1 MPQTQPQDEKLPSE
15 GRSTGF
21 QIENVNTRAEAD
33 GMDLG
38 GVRCGGE
45 HVRKR
50 WTHCRLEN
58 VAIKVLV
65 LPKTPD
71 ALFRGDF
78 LQRIVQ
84 RLAFISNR
92 N

>member
-1 MPQTQPQDEKLPSE
+1 MPSE

-21 QIENVNTRAEAD
+21 QIKNVNTRAEAD

-50 WTHCRLEN
+50 WTPWRLKN
-58 VAIKVLV
+58 VAINMVLV
-65 LPKTPD
+65 LPTTPD

-78 LQRIVQ
+78 LQKIVQ

>member
-21 QIENVNTRAEAD
+21 QIKNVNTRAEVD

-45 HVRKR
+45 HVK
-50 WTHCRLEN
+50 
-58 VAIKVLV
+58 
-65 LPKTPD
+65 KTLD
-71 ALFRGDF
+71 AL
-78 LQRIVQ
+78 
-84 RLAFISNR
+84 
-92 N
+92 

>member
-38 GVRCGGE
+38 GVRCGGGADE
-45 HVRKR
+45 RERGKAQVKR
-50 WTHCRLEN
+50 S
-58 VAIKVLV
+58 
-65 LPKTPD
+65 P
-71 ALFRGDF
+71 
-78 LQRIVQ
+78 
-84 RLAFISNR
+84 
-92 N
+92 